1 MLRRRRLRRIRQR
14 LRRPHLL
21 ESRQRCRA
29 TLRLR
34 LIQEQV
40 RRRLKAHRRQR
51 VHPQTREIL
60 TLRLRPLEKGR
71 LLREQHLHRPR
82 DLQMLQQQ
90 VLQQQI
96 RRQRRLR
103 ILRIQKRR
111 QRQKR
116 LRQIQLH
123 RLRRRLQS
131 SPRSDLEDKRLD
143 LFDQALIKKSIE
155 NSLVLS
161 GD

>member
-1 MLRRRRLRRIRQR
+1 MLRRRRLRLIRQR
-14 LRRPHLL
+14 LRRRHLL
-21 ESRQRCRA
+21 ESRRRCRA

-40 RRRLKAHRRQR
+40 RRRLKAHQRQR
-51 VHPQTREIL
+51 VHHQTREIL
-60 TLRLRPLEKGR
+60 TLRLRPLQKGR

-82 DLQMLQQQ
+82 DLQM
-90 VLQQQI
+90 LQQQI